1 MSLGSLVILLKPEY
15 IPARR
20 NLSPL
25 CQYTRQSREDM
36 KSLLAQRFDSGA

>member
-1 MSLGSLVILLKPEY
+1 MSLGLLVILIKSEY

-25 CQYTRQSREDM
+25 CQYTRQSGEDM
-36 KSLLAQRFDSGA
+36 KSMLAQRFDTSA